1 MEGTSPIPIVIGVR
15 QRGGGEYIETPID
28 TGNGR
33 YGYGVYETELGTELI
48 NFTLAPNPA
57 KNYVTATF
65 DIINET
71 DVATITIT
79 DMQGRKVYEQKAT
92 TGQNEMQLD
101 VSTLSRASYVAELW
115 INGTRV
121 GRNKLLLIKN

>member
-1 MEGTSPIPIVIGVR
+1 VKSFVFNE
-15 QRGGGEYIETPID
+15 EYIETPID

-48 NFTLAPNPA
+48 NFNLAPNPA
-57 KNYVTATF
+57 KNNVMATF
-65 DIINET
+65 DLINET

-92 TGQNEMQLD
+92 TSQNEMQLD
-101 VSTLSRASYVAELW
+101 VSPHWRKSSDLCPTIIQAALSQ
-115 INGTRV
+115 
-121 GRNKLLLIKN
+121 

>member
-1 MEGTSPIPIVIGVR
+1 MYVITCQGAK
-15 QRGGGEYIETPID
+15 IETPID

-33 YGYGVYETELGTELI
+33 YGYGVYETELGTETI

-57 KNYVTATF
+57 KDYVTATF
-65 DIINET
+65 DLINET
-71 DVATITIT
+71 DEATITIT
-79 DMQGRKVYEQKAT
+79 DMQGRKVFDKKAT
-92 TGQNEMQLD
+92 AGQYEMQLD
-101 VSTLSRASYVAELW
+101 LSPLSRASYVAELW